1 MDYQSLLSN
10 RVLKVKPSGI
20 RRFFDIATDMADVLS
35 LSIGEP
41 DFVTPARI
49 REAGIAALRDG
60 HTYYTANAGM
70 PLLREEICNT
80 LLRRFSLQYNA
91 NEEILVTI
99 GGSEAIDN
107 IIRALVNFGDEVLIP
122 EPTFVC
128 YAPMTTFA
136 GGTPVPIKTFEKD
149 KFRLTPEALK
159 SAITNKTKLLILP
172 YPSNPTGG
180 IMEQADLEAIA
191 DVLRP
196 TNILVLADE
205 IYADLTYGLPHFSFA
220 RIPDMKERTIV
231 VNGFSKA
238 YAMTG
243 WRLGY
248 AAGPAEIMQH
258 ITKIHQFAI
267 MSAPTIS
274 QLAAIVA
281 LKYCDDDIEHMKSE
295 YDKRRKFIVEGLR
308 TLGLSCFEPQGAFY
322 VFPSIQ
328 TTGLSSEEFCE
339 RLLFSKQVAVIPG
352 NAFGESGEGF
362 IRISYASSIE
372 KIECAIEKI
381 SEFLKELP
389 K

>member
-1 MDYQSLLSN
+1 MDYSALLSD
-10 RVLKVKPSGI
+10 RVLQVKPSGI
-20 RRFFDIATDMADVLS
+20 RKFFDIAADMPDVLS

-41 DFVTPARI
+41 DFVTPLRI
-49 REAGIAALRDG
+49 REAGMQALHEG
-60 HTYYTANAGM
+60 HTYYTANSGM
-70 PLLREEICNT
+70 PALREEICNM
-80 LLRRFSLQYNA
+80 LERRFSLQYKA
-91 NEEILVTI
+91 DSEILVTI

-128 YAPMTTFA
+128 YAPMTTFT
-136 GGTPVPIKTFEKD
+136 GGVPVPIKTCEKD

-159 SAITNKTKLLILP
+159 NAITAKTKLLILP

-191 DVLRP
+191 DVIRQ
-196 TNILVLADE
+196 TNIIVLADE
-205 IYADLTYGLPHFSFA
+205 IYADLTYGVKHFSFA
-220 RIPDMKERTIV
+220 RVSGMKERTIV

-248 AAGPAEIMQH
+248 AAGPAELISH

-267 MSAPTIS
+267 MSAPTTS
-274 QLAAIVA
+274 QFAAIEA
-281 LKYCDDDIEHMKSE
+281 LKYCDNDIELMKAE
-295 YDKRRKFIVEGLR
+295 YDKRRKFIIEGLNA
-308 TLGLSCFEPQGAFY
+308 LGLACFEPQGAFY
-322 VFPSIQ
+322 AFPSIRK
-328 TTGLSSEEFCE
+328 TELSSEEFCE
-339 RLLFSKQVAVIPG
+339 KLLYSKKVAVIPG

-372 KIECAIEKI
+372 KITLALEKI
-381 SEFLKELP
+381 AAFLKEL
-389 K
+389 